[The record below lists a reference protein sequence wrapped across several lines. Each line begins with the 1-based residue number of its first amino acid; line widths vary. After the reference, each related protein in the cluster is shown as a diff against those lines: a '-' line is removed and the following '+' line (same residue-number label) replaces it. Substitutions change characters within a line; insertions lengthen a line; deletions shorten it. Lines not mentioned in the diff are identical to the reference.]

1 MDSPRYCYDFD
12 SQMVRGCFDD
22 TDPDA
27 HGRQIIR
34 LESDSSSLRRPNTAL
49 NVEISDNG
57 GATCSDTIML
67 APY

>member
-1 MDSPRYCYDFD
+1 
-12 SQMVRGCFDD
+12 MVRGCFDD

-34 LESDSSSLRRPNTAL
+34 LESDISSLRRPNIAL